1 MGFAEQSREKVA
13 TDCGDGL
20 RVGREELGQAAPGGC
35 PGGHRR
41 EVPLSSDM
49 QTVDR
54 PNFNTPFIPKDKSSR
69 QKINKETQDLN
80 DTSDLIDLIDI
91 YRIFHLKAAEY
102 TFLSCTRSILQDRSH
117 LESQIKLQCI

>member
-20 RVGREELGQAAPGGC
+20 RVGREELGQAAPGGR

-54 PNFNTPFIPKDKSSR
+54 
-69 QKINKETQDLN
+69 L
-80 DTSDLIDLIDI
+80 
-91 YRIFHLKAAEY
+91 AALLL
-102 TFLSCTRSILQDRSH
+102 TRSH
-117 LESQIKLQCI
+117 LLLRLPWSA